1 MPDPTSLVESVSTSF
16 LELSSV
22 ANTLN
27 QVSDALGKAIS
38 EIDEGLKKLN
48 LGITTWVRV
57 SFKGG
62 DEPGDDYYYI
72 EEIGYAKTDGKWGIA
87 LKTTEGFDIS
97 DDVPDVETFLFNEA
111 PRALRLKAIEKI
123 PALLKAL
130 SDESAKVTKELEAKL
145 TDIQAVAAVVNPQ
158 TTKPTKQ
165 KSLLDALG
173 KAKVA
178 VVGITPSEEYGKL
191 ESAML
196 NAGLDVTQQVPRGAL
211 ETIAAS
217 AAVAPSW
224 PTGTVVK
231 K

>member
-1 MPDPTSLVESVSTSF
+1 VESVSTSF
-16 LELSSV
+16 LELTSV

-62 DEPGDDYYYI
+62 DEEGDCYYYV
-72 EEIGYAKTDGKWGIA
+72 EELGYAKADGKWGIA
-87 LKTTEGFDIS
+87 LKTTEGLDMS
-97 DDVPDVETFLFNEA
+97 GDVPDVETFLFNEA
-111 PRALRLKAIEKI
+111 PRSLRLKAIEKI

-130 SDESAKVTKELEAKL
+130 SDESAKVTKELEGKL
-145 TDIQAVAAVVNPQ
+145 ADVRAVAAVVNPQ
-158 TTKPTKQ
+158 PTKPTKQ
-165 KSLLDALG
+165 KSLLDALE
-173 KAKVA
+173 KTKVA
-178 VVGITPSEEYGKL
+178 VVGVTPNEEYGKL

-196 NAGLDVTQQVPRGAL
+196 NAGLDLTLQVPRGAL

-224 PTGTVVK
+224 PAGTAVK